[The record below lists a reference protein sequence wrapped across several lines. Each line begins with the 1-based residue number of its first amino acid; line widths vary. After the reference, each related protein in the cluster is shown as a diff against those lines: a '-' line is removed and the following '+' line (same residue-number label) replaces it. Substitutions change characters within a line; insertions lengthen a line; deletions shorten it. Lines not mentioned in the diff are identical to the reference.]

1 MVFLIDNTY
10 KTNRYRLPLLD
21 IVGVT
26 PTEMTFSVAFSYLDG
41 ECINNVV
48 WALNWFKGIFM
59 RRDATS
65 QVIVTG
71 RDSGLM
77 NAFKTVFL
85 NATNLLCR
93 FHIDKNVKGKCKTL
107 VGKKMLEIM

>member
-1 MVFLIDNTY
+1 
-10 KTNRYRLPLLD
+10 
-21 IVGVT
+21 
-26 PTEMTFSVAFSYLDG
+26 
-41 ECINNVV
+41 
-48 WALNWFKGIFM
+48 M

-93 FHIDKNVKGKCKTL
+93 FHIDKNVKGKCKMY
-107 VGKKMLEIM
+107 VGQKMHQAM